1 MKIKTFR
8 ARTFSEALDLVKK
21 ELSDDAIILSTEE
34 KKGLRPSV
42 EITAAVDYS
51 VGQRISPKRIAVT
64 QAAPVPAMATAKV
77 QASPAYQAQRPTVQ
91 TIKPGF
97 AEEIKGELNS
107 LRMVIEGMKSNGY
120 EVALPQRKKE
130 ILDFL
135 RKKAVRDEFALLLC
149 EKANALDDI
158 PLLISSDIKIKR
170 HTGMKKAVMLI
181 GPTGVGKT
189 TTIAK
194 LAAHAIKSKR
204 QVAIINLDTYRIG
217 ATEQIRIYS
226 NILGIPLALASSTAE
241 FKTVLDKFSETRDT
255 IFIDTTGRNPRDETY
270 IAHIQEVCAAVGVP
284 LELHL
289 LMNANGDDAF
299 LVESYRYYRKLPID
313 YIAFS
318 KVDEAVRFGTLYN
331 TMLMYQKPVAYL
343 TNGQRV
349 PGDIEFPTV
358 NRLASLIL
366 TKECA

>member
-34 KKGLRPSV
+34 KKGFRPSV
-42 EITAAVDYS
+42 EITAAVDYTA
-51 VGQRISPKRIAVT
+51 GQRVSPKRIAAT
-64 QAAPVPAMATAKV
+64 QAAPVPATA
-77 QASPAYQAQRPTVQ
+77 QASTAYQVRKPAPETM
-91 TIKPGF
+91 KPGMVD
-97 AEEIKGELNS
+97 EIKSEIGS
-107 LRMVIEGMKSNGY
+107 LRMAIESMKSNGY
-120 EVALPQRKKE
+120 EVALPQKKKS

-135 RKKAVRDEFALLLC
+135 RQKAVRDEFALLLC
-149 EKANALDDI
+149 EKANALEDI
-158 PLLISSDIKIKR
+158 PLLISADIKIKR
-170 HTGMKKAVMLI
+170 HTSMKKAVMLI

-194 LAAHAIKSKR
+194 LAAHAIKNKK

-217 ATEQIRIYS
+217 ATEQVRIYS
-226 NILGIPLALASSTAE
+226 NILGIPLALASNVTE
-241 FKTVLDKFSETRDT
+241 FKAALEKFAETRDT
-255 IFIDTTGRNPRDETY
+255 IFIDTTGRNPRDEGY
-270 IAHIQEVCAAVGVP
+270 IAQMQEICAAAGVP

-299 LVESYRYYRKLPID
+299 LVESYRWYRKLPID

-331 TMLMYQKPVAYL
+331 LMQMYQKPVAYL